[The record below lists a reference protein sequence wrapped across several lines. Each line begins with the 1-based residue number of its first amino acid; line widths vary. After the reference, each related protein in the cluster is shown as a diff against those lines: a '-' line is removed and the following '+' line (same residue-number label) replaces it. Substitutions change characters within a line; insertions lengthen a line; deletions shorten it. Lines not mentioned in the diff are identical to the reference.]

1 MHSLGD
7 LAKPLNREPLYLR
20 GLLSRFEVP
29 LLEGAHYTAAHLAF
43 LETII
48 RLRTF
53 NIPEDTLRDL
63 WHLEKKLLQLLHV
76 DSTGST
82 TWFLDACGETG
93 HPERRLLL
101 SNHDLGVS
109 LPSGVVQLGLN
120 FSKSLPELFA
130 GKEMGE
136 DTLRVLAEYLKQ
148 HQRILSNI
156 AAELPRVRA
165 AVKWAAR
172 FKPRKQP
179 PTALN

>member
-7 LAKPLNREPLYLR
+7 LAKTLNREPLYIR

-29 LLEGAHYTAAHLAF
+29 LREGALYTDAHLAF

-76 DSTGST
+76 DSTGSP
-82 TWFLDACGETG
+82 TWFLDACGETR

-101 SNHDLGVS
+101 SNHDLGVP

-120 FSKSLPELFA
+120 FSQSLPELFA
-130 GKEMGE
+130 GQEMGE
-136 DTLRVLAEYLKQ
+136 DTLRVLAEYLAM
-148 HQRILSNI
+148 HQRIL
-156 AAELPRVRA
+156 AQLTAELPRVRST
-165 AVKWAAR
+165 VKWAAR
-172 FKPRKQP
+172 FKPRQ
-179 PTALN
+179 